1 MPLTRVSMLKGK
13 SPEYRRAILDS
24 LYQAMRE
31 VFEIPE
37 DDRFMVIEELEPE
50 NFVYGKTYLG
60 IARDDDLVL
69 VQIVVNN
76 TRGPDKKKAL
86 YARIAELLAKS
97 PGIRPENVLVN
108 LVDVQ
113 KENWSFGL
121 GVAQYA

>member
-24 LYQAMRE
+24 LYLAMRE
-31 VFEIPE
+31 IFEIPE
-37 DDRFMVIEELEPE
+37 DDRFMVIEELDPG
-50 NFVYGKTYLG
+50 NFLYGKTYLG

-69 VQIVVNN
+69 IQIVVNN

-97 PGIRPENVLVN
+97 PGIKPENVLVN
-108 LVDVQ
+108 LVDVP
-113 KENWSFGL
+113 KENWSFGM

>member
-1 MPLTRVSMLKGK
+1 MPLTRVSLLKGK

-37 DDRFMVIEELEPE
+37 DDRFMVIEELEPA
-50 NFVYGKTYLG
+50 NFLYGKTYLG

-76 TRGPDKKKAL
+76 TRGPDKKQAL
-86 YARIAELLAKS
+86 YARIAEILAKS

-108 LVDVQ
+108 LVDVP
-113 KENWSFGL
+113 KENWSFGM
-121 GVAQYA
+121 GIAQYA

>member
-31 VFEIPE
+31 IFEIPE

-50 NFVYGKTYLG
+50 NFLYGKTYLG
-60 IARDDDLVL
+60 IARDDDLVII
-69 VQIVVNN
+69 QIVVNN

-86 YARIAELLAKS
+86 YSRLAELLAKS
-97 PGIRPENVLVN
+97 PGVKPENVLVN
-108 LVDVQ
+108 LVDVP
-113 KENWSFGL
+113 KENWSFGMGL
-121 GVAQYA
+121 AQYA

>member
-1 MPLTRVSMLKGK
+1 MPLTRVSLLKGK
-13 SPEYRRAILDS
+13 SAEYRRAILDS

-50 NFVYGKTYLG
+50 NFLYGKTYLG

-86 YARIAELLAKS
+86 YARIAELLGKS

-108 LVDVQ
+108 LVDVP
-113 KENWSFGL
+113 KENWSFGM

>member
-1 MPLTRVSMLKGK
+1 MPLTRVSLLKGK
-13 SPEYRRAILDS
+13 SPDYRRAILDS

-50 NFVYGKTYLG
+50 NFLYGKTYLG
-60 IARDDDLVL
+60 IARDDDLVMI
-69 VQIVVNN
+69 QIVVNN

-108 LVDVQ
+108 LVDVP
-113 KENWSFGL
+113 KENWSFGM
-121 GVAQYA
+121 GIAQYA

>member
-13 SPEYRRAILDS
+13 PPEYRRAILDS

-31 VFEIPE
+31 IFEIPE

-50 NFVYGKTYLG
+50 NFSYGKAYLG

-69 VQIVVNN
+69 IQIVVNN

-108 LVDVQ
+108 LVDVP
-113 KENWSFGL
+113 KENWSFGMGL
-121 GVAQYA
+121 AQYA

>member
-1 MPLTRVSMLKGK
+1 MPMTRVSLLKGK

-37 DDRFMVIEELEPE
+37 DDRFMVIEELEPA
-50 NFVYGKTYLG
+50 NFLYGKTYLG
-60 IARDDDLVL
+60 IARDDDLVMI
-69 VQIVVNN
+69 QIVVNN

-97 PGIRPENVLVN
+97 PGIKPENVLVN
-108 LVDVQ
+108 LVDVP

-121 GVAQYA
+121 GLAQYA

>member
-1 MPLTRVSMLKGK
+1 MPLTRVSLLKGK

-31 VFEIPE
+31 IFEIPE

-50 NFVYGKTYLG
+50 NFLYGKTYLG

-69 VQIVVNN
+69 IQIVVNN
-76 TRGPDKKKAL
+76 TRGPDKKQAL
-86 YARIAELLAKS
+86 YARIAELLATS

-108 LVDVQ
+108 LVDVP
-113 KENWSFGL
+113 KENWSFGMGL
-121 GVAQYA
+121 AQYA

>member
-1 MPLTRVSMLKGK
+1 MPLTRVSMLEGK
-13 SPEYRRAILDS
+13 SPDYRRAILDG

-37 DDRFMVIEELEPE
+37 DDRFMVIEELAPE
-50 NFVYGKTYLG
+50 NFLYGKTYLG
-60 IARDDDLVL
+60 IARDDDLVII
-69 VQIVVNN
+69 QIVVNN

-86 YARIAELLAKS
+86 YARIAELLAQS

-108 LVDVQ
+108 LVDVP
-113 KENWSFGL
+113 KENWSFGM